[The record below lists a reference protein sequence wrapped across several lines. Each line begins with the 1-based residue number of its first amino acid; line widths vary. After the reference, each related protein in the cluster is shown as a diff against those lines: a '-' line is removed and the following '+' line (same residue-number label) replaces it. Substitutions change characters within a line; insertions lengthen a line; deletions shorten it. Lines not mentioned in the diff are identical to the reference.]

1 MSPEKERSRREAIM
15 LLNHKEALKFILQ
28 EPDYLKTLT
37 VSHIEDI
44 HSILTENLNVDRNI
58 RSRRLGITGTNYRP
72 LDNKFQIRKA
82 MQDTCKLI
90 NAKSCV
96 FEKALLALSILSIT
110 KKQCLFS
117 MNKITF
123 LLLRE
128 YLWNNSSLW

>member
-1 MSPEKERSRREAIM
+1 MSPEKERPRREAIM

-128 YLWNNSSLW
+128 YL